1 MNPGSHHLFVIPVI
15 SDRLIKSPNRQEL
28 EKKTKTKATS
38 THSNMGCQASTT
50 STSGFEDQ
58 PTTSPKDQG
67 AVQCLA
73 LASTKLVVAGPAQWA
88 SDNISNKVALGAGCF
103 WGTQKYI
110 VKGTSYLSR
119 HDADVLPWGF
129 SLTHMTFL

>member
-1 MNPGSHHLFVIPVI
+1 MKRLAIFRASPTSPLPKARHSLRAISYTLSYLFV
-15 SDRLIKSPNRQEL
+15 
-28 EKKTKTKATS
+28 KKTQLGYAAMSDDEKQQITALMEIPKGAEVAT
-38 THSNMGCQASTT
+38 
-50 STSGFEDQ
+50 
-58 PTTSPKDQG
+58 
-67 AVQCLA
+67 
-73 LASTKLVVAGPAQWA
+73 
-88 SDNISNKVALGAGCF
+88 LGAGCF